1 MHALTVVQFA
11 SYFECKIHCPH
22 GTKICVEDG
31 KRDDA
36 YIVLLCGQ
44 SLREM
49 TIVGIVP
56 KFISNQP
63 ITVMPLYFSN
73 QIQQHS
79 DVLICQLLN
88 SLL

>member
-49 TIVGIVP
+49 TIVGSILNCS
-56 KFISNQP
+56 KIH
-63 ITVMPLYFSN
+63 
-73 QIQQHS
+73 QQSANHS
-79 DVLICQLLN
+79 DALIF
-88 SLL
+88 